1 MHWYH
6 CFHQY
11 LTPYFSPVCASP
23 PSLVGH
29 QLKELKPEQLR
40 CIFFGPLQV
49 RSKLYD
55 LFNLCVCVLVIIIL
69 CVCVSNHNVV
79 SHMFVKVSM
88 VSVCLVVASL
98 ALGCVTFLIYRR
110 VHLNATNWAQLHQYH
125 RCHHYHHH
133 FFFFVILTSV
143 CNYITFSFS
152 RKHLFLQAQT
162 TETCCSRLPAPQVN
176 NQ

>member
-1 MHWYH
+1 MVS
-6 CFHQY
+6 CIGIIVCII

-55 LFNLCVCVLVIIIL
+55 LFNL

-143 CNYITFSFS
+143 CIYTTFFLS
-152 RKHLFLQAQT
+152 RKHLFLQAQK
-162 TETCCSRLPAPQVN
+162 TETCCS
-176 NQ
+176 